1 MNMTNDM
8 AAFRRERMAL
18 FNESE
23 WFVLIDLNVLVE
35 SFGVTGML
43 RFLELF
49 DYGGNGD
56 YTAEKYEKEEPE
68 PSDDEI
74 RKIFGF

>member
-1 MNMTNDM
+1 M
-8 AAFRRERMAL
+8 
-18 FNESE
+18 
-23 WFVLIDLNVLVE
+23 IDLNVLVE

-49 DYGGNGD
+49 DHGGNGD
-56 YTAEKYEKEEPE
+56 YTAAKYEKEEPE